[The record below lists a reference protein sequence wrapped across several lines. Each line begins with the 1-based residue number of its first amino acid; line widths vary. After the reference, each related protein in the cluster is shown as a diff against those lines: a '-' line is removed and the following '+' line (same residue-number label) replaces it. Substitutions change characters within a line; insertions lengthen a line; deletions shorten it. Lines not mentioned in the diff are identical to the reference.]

1 MGEYAELKHQSIFR
15 HDIQSIRGLAVVSVI
30 LFHANPDFFKSG
42 YLGVDVFFVVSGY
55 VVAPLLIRIAKPEN
69 DTHGTT
75 KERVLNF
82 YVKRIY
88 RLLPALGVTLS
99 VSILLFLLLLKPSDL
114 TRIAQQGI
122 ASLLSAGNFGA
133 SKFNTNYFQSEP
145 NPFLHTWSLSVE
157 EQIYLLIPI
166 LLLVYKRVNGSRT
179 NENNFFIFL
188 TAASFAGTLLV
199 SLNSAW
205 FIQLGIT
212 DLSSIVF
219 YSPITRFWEFGVGAI
234 AFCNYPKFYSWASK
248 SRKKLANKSLFV
260 ILSFLLLQP
269 FHLGTGLLTE
279 IITCLITVLLILTG
293 EQRQGSPKKKTF
305 LMWTGDRSY
314 SLYLIHMPMIHLAK
328 YSPVF
333 HDFASSRIRVLIA
346 VLATFA
352 LSIFLYENIENR
364 FRKTSDAPVD
374 SRGVLNQLA
383 IFMVMPLMLFSLVS
397 FGAGSNLLGLDRNPK
412 QPPYAGDSD
421 KSCNRDSEDGDPCL
435 YRVDKPQH
443 TLLLVGDSHAF
454 HVSQAVIDAAN
465 AEQTD
470 AVIWKNMA
478 CINSVTD
485 SQSFECRNRLSK
497 LMRYLSTNSV
507 DIVLFSFYVK
517 GTSDIDS
524 VKKMILAVSEYV
536 PNIGVLGQTPVF
548 PDENNF
554 FVSRPIVMEPY
565 NAPTKFPVSEM
576 NLDSVS
582 AGINFENW
590 ATSFGFEVLET
601 RSTFCD
607 DQFCSRYENDQWL
620 FRDDDHLSIDGA
632 KKLIPQFRE
641 VLSESQ

>member
-1 MGEYAELKHQSIFR
+1 M
-15 HDIQSIRGLAVVSVI
+15 SVI

-42 YLGVDVFFVVSGY
+42 YLGVDVFFVISGY

-88 RLLPALGVTLS
+88 RLLPALGVTLT
-99 VSILLFLLLLKPSDL
+99 VSLFLFLLLIKPSDL
-114 TRIAQQGI
+114 SRVAQQGI

-133 SKFNTNYFQSEP
+133 LKFNTNYFQSEP

-157 EQIYLLIPI
+157 EQIYMLVPI
-166 LLLVYKRVNGSRT
+166 LLLVFKQIKGSRID
-179 NENNFFIFL
+179 ENKFFIFL
-188 TAASFAGTLLV
+188 TAASFAGTLIV
-199 SLNSAW
+199 ALNSAW
-205 FIQLGIT
+205 FMQLGIS
-212 DLSSIVF
+212 DLTSIVF
-219 YSPITRFWEFGVGAI
+219 YSPITRFWEFGIGAI
-234 AFCNYPKFYSWASK
+234 AFCNYPKFCTWASK
-248 SRKKLANKSLFV
+248 SRRKLTKKSLFV

-279 IITCLITVLLILTG
+279 LTTCLLTVFLILTG
-293 EQRQGSPKKKTF
+293 EQKQGVPKKKIL

-314 SLYLIHMPMIHLAK
+314 SLYLIHMPAIHLAK

-333 HDFASSRIRVLIA
+333 EDFASSRIRVLIA
-346 VLATFA
+346 FLTIFA
-352 LSIFLYENIENR
+352 LSVFLYDNVENR

-374 SRGVLNQLA
+374 TRGVFNLLA
-383 IFMVMPLMLFSLVS
+383 YFMVLPLMIFSLVT
-397 FGAGSNLLGLDRNPK
+397 FGARSNLFGLDRNPK
-412 QPPYAGDSD
+412 QPSYAGDLD
-421 KSCNRDSEDGDPCL
+421 KSCNRDSEDGGPCP
-435 YRVDKPQH
+435 YRVDNPQH

-465 AEQTD
+465 ASQAD

-478 CINSVTD
+478 CINSVED
-485 SQSFECRNRLSK
+485 SQSLVCQNRLSK
-497 LMRYLSTNSV
+497 LMQYIGENSV
-507 DIVLFSFYVK
+507 DVVLFSFYIK
-517 GTSDIDS
+517 ESSDRQS

-536 PNIGVLGQTPVF
+536 PNIRVLGQTPVF

-582 AGINFENW
+582 AAIDFENW
-590 ATSFGFEVLET
+590 ATAFGFEVLET

-620 FRDDDHLSIDGA
+620 FRDDDHLSVDGA
-632 KKLIPQFRE
+632 KKLIPLFRG

>member
-1 MGEYAELKHQSIFR
+1 MAQFR
-15 HDIQSIRGLAVVSVI
+15 NDIQSIRGLAVMSVI

-55 VVAPLLIRIAKPEN
+55 VVAPLLIRIVKPEN
-69 DTHGTT
+69 DTYGTP

-82 YVKRIY
+82 YIKRIY
-88 RLLPALGVTLS
+88 RLLPALGVTLT
-99 VSILLFLLLLKPSDL
+99 VSLFLFLLLIKPSDL
-114 TRIAQQGI
+114 TRVAQQGI

-133 SKFNTNYFQSEP
+133 LKFNTNYFQSEP

-157 EQIYLLIPI
+157 EQIYLLVPI
-166 LLLVYKRVNGSRT
+166 LLLVFKQIKGSRI
-179 NENNFFIFL
+179 NENRFFVFL
-188 TAASFAGTLLV
+188 TTVSFTGTLLV
-199 SLNSAW
+199 TLNNAW
-205 FIQLGIT
+205 FVQLGIT
-212 DLSSIVF
+212 DLNSIIF

-234 AFCNYPKFYSWASK
+234 AFCNYPKFCTWASV
-248 SRKKLANKSLFV
+248 SRKKLTNRSLFV

-279 IITCLITVLLILTG
+279 LTTCLLTVILILTG

-314 SLYLIHMPMIHLAK
+314 SLYLIHMPAIHLAK
-328 YSPVF
+328 HSPVF
-333 HDFASSRIRVLIA
+333 EDFASSRIRVLIA
-346 VLATFA
+346 FLTTFA
-352 LSIFLYENIENR
+352 LSVFLYDNVENR

-374 SRGVLNQLA
+374 TRGVFNLLA
-383 IFMVMPLMLFSLVS
+383 YFMVLPLTIFSLVT
-397 FGAGSNLLGLDRNPK
+397 FGARSNLFGLDRNPK
-412 QPPYAGDSD
+412 QPSYAGDLD
-421 KSCNRDSEDGDPCL
+421 KSCNRDSEDGGPCL
-435 YRVDKPQH
+435 YRVDNPQH

-478 CINSVTD
+478 CINSVED
-485 SQSFECRNRLSK
+485 SQSLVCQNRLSK
-497 LMRYLSTNSV
+497 LMKYIGENSV
-507 DIVLFSFYVK
+507 DIVLFSFYIK
-517 GTSDIDS
+517 ESSDSQS

-536 PNIGVLGQTPVF
+536 PNIRVLGQTPVF

-576 NLDSVS
+576 NFESVS

-590 ATSFGFEVLET
+590 ATTFGFEVLET

-607 DQFCSRYENDQWL
+607 NQFCSRYENDQWL
-620 FRDDDHLSIDGA
+620 FRDDDHLSVDGA
-632 KKLIPQFRE
+632 KKLIPMFRG

>member
-1 MGEYAELKHQSIFR
+1 MAQFR
-15 HDIQSIRGLAVVSVI
+15 NDIQSIRGLAVISVI

-55 VVAPLLIRIAKPEN
+55 VVAPLLIRIVKPGN
-69 DTHGTT
+69 DSYGTT
-75 KERVLNF
+75 KERLLNF

-88 RLLPALGVTLS
+88 RLLPALGVTLTLS
-99 VSILLFLLLLKPSDL
+99 LFLFLLLIKPSDL
-114 TRIAQQGI
+114 ARVAQQGI

-133 SKFNTNYFQSEP
+133 LKFNTNYFLSEP

-157 EQIYLLIPI
+157 EQIYLLVPI
-166 LLLVYKRVNGSRT
+166 LLLVLKQIKGSRI
-179 NENNFFIFL
+179 NENKFFILL

-234 AFCNYPKFYSWASK
+234 AFCNYPKFFSWARK

-260 ILSFLLLQP
+260 ILSFLSLQP
-269 FHLGTGLLTE
+269 FHLGTGLLME
-279 IITCLITVLLILTG
+279 IITCLITVFLILTG
-293 EQRQGSPKKKTF
+293 EQRQDSPKKKTF

-352 LSIFLYENIENR
+352 LGIFLYENIENR
-364 FRKTSDAPVD
+364 FRKTSDAPID
-374 SRGVLNQLA
+374 SRGVLNLLA

-397 FGAGSNLLGLDRNPK
+397 FGAGSNLFGLDRNPK
-412 QPPYAGDSD
+412 QPPYAGDLD
-421 KSCNRDSEDGDPCL
+421 KSCNRDSEDGGPCS
-435 YRVDKPQH
+435 YRIDKPQH

-485 SQSFECRNRLSK
+485 SQSFICRNRLSK
-497 LMRYLSTNSV
+497 LMRYVSTNSV

-517 GTSDIDS
+517 ETSDIDS

-536 PNIGVLGQTPVF
+536 PNIRVLGQTPVF
-548 PDENNF
+548 PDENKF

-565 NAPTKFPVSEM
+565 NAPTKFSVSEM
-576 NLDSVS
+576 NLESVS
-582 AGINFENW
+582 AGNNFENW
-590 ATSFGFEVLET
+590 ATIFGFEVLET

-620 FRDDDHLSIDGA
+620 FRDDDHLSVDGA
-632 KKLIPQFRE
+632 KKLIPLFRG

>member
-1 MGEYAELKHQSIFR
+1 M
-15 HDIQSIRGLAVVSVI
+15 
-30 LFHANPDFFKSG
+30 
-42 YLGVDVFFVVSGY
+42 
-55 VVAPLLIRIAKPEN
+55 
-69 DTHGTT
+69 
-75 KERVLNF
+75 
-82 YVKRIY
+82 
-88 RLLPALGVTLS
+88 
-99 VSILLFLLLLKPSDL
+99 
-114 TRIAQQGI
+114 
-122 ASLLSAGNFGA
+122 
-133 SKFNTNYFQSEP
+133 
-145 NPFLHTWSLSVE
+145 
-157 EQIYLLIPI
+157 
-166 LLLVYKRVNGSRT
+166 
-179 NENNFFIFL
+179 
-188 TAASFAGTLLV
+188 
-199 SLNSAW
+199 
-205 FIQLGIT
+205 
-212 DLSSIVF
+212 
-219 YSPITRFWEFGVGAI
+219 
-234 AFCNYPKFYSWASK
+234 
-248 SRKKLANKSLFV
+248 
-260 ILSFLLLQP
+260 
-269 FHLGTGLLTE
+269 
-279 IITCLITVLLILTG
+279 
-293 EQRQGSPKKKTF
+293 
-305 LMWTGDRSY
+305 
-314 SLYLIHMPMIHLAK
+314 
-328 YSPVF
+328 
-333 HDFASSRIRVLIA
+333 
-346 VLATFA
+346 
-352 LSIFLYENIENR
+352 
-364 FRKTSDAPVD
+364 
-374 SRGVLNQLA
+374 
-383 IFMVMPLMLFSLVS
+383 
-397 FGAGSNLLGLDRNPK
+397 
-412 QPPYAGDSD
+412 
-421 KSCNRDSEDGDPCL
+421 
-435 YRVDKPQH
+435 
-443 TLLLVGDSHAF
+443 LLVGDSHAF

-632 KKLIPQFRE
+632 KKLIPLFRA

>member
-1 MGEYAELKHQSIFR
+1 MAQFR
-15 HDIQSIRGLAVVSVI
+15 NDIQSIRGLAVMSVI

-69 DTHGTT
+69 DTYGTT
-75 KERVLNF
+75 KKRVFNF

-88 RLLPALGVTLS
+88 RLLPALGVTLT
-99 VSILLFLLLLKPSDL
+99 VSLFLFLLLIKPSDL
-114 TRIAQQGI
+114 TRVSQQGI

-133 SKFNTNYFQSEP
+133 LKFNTNYFQSEP

-166 LLLVYKRVNGSRT
+166 LLLAFKQIKGSRI
-179 NENNFFIFL
+179 NENKFFIFL
-188 TAASFAGTLLV
+188 TGASFAGTLLV
-199 SLNSAW
+199 ALNNAW
-205 FIQLGIT
+205 FMQLGIT
-212 DLSSIVF
+212 DLTSIVF
-219 YSPITRFWEFGVGAI
+219 YSPITRFWEFGIGSI
-234 AFCNYPKFYSWASK
+234 AFCNYPKFNTWASK
-248 SRKKLANKSLFV
+248 GRRKLTKKSLFV

-269 FHLGTGLLTE
+269 FHLRTGLLTE
-279 IITCLITVLLILTG
+279 LITCLLTVFLILTG

-314 SLYLIHMPMIHLAK
+314 SLYLIHMPAIHLAK

-333 HDFASSRIRVLIA
+333 EDFASSRIRVLIA
-346 VLATFA
+346 FFSTFA
-352 LSIFLYENIENR
+352 LSVFLYDNVENR

-374 SRGVLNQLA
+374 IRGVFNLLA
-383 IFMVMPLMLFSLVS
+383 YFMVLPLTIFSLVT
-397 FGAGSNLLGLDRNPK
+397 FGARSNLFGLDRNPK

-421 KSCNRDSEDGDPCL
+421 KACNRDSEDGDPCL
-435 YRVDKPQH
+435 YRVNNTER

-485 SQSFECRNRLSK
+485 SKSFICRNQLSK
-497 LMRYLSTNSV
+497 LMRYVSTNSV

-524 VKKMILAVSEYV
+524 VQKMILAVSEYV
-536 PNIGVLGQTPVF
+536 PNILVLGQTPVF

-582 AGINFENW
+582 AGNNFENW

-620 FRDDDHLSIDGA
+620 FRDDDHLSVDGA
-632 KKLIPQFRE
+632 KKLMPLFRG

>member
-1 MGEYAELKHQSIFR
+1 MNHQSTFR
-15 HDIQSIRGLAVVSVI
+15 HDIQSIRGLAVMSVI

-69 DTHGTT
+69 DTYGTT
-75 KERVLNF
+75 KKRVFNF

-88 RLLPALGVTLS
+88 RLLPALGVTLT
-99 VSILLFLLLLKPSDL
+99 VSLFLFLLLIKPSDL
-114 TRIAQQGI
+114 TRVAQQGI

-133 SKFNTNYFQSEP
+133 LKFNTNYFQSEP

-166 LLLVYKRVNGSRT
+166 LLLAFKQIKGSRI
-179 NENNFFIFL
+179 NENKLFIFL
-188 TAASFAGTLLV
+188 TGASFAGTLLV
-199 SLNSAW
+199 ALNSAW
-205 FIQLGIT
+205 FMQQGIT
-212 DLSSIVF
+212 DLTSIVF
-219 YSPITRFWEFGVGAI
+219 YSPITRFWEFGIGAI
-234 AFCNYPKFYSWASK
+234 AFCNYPKFYTWARK
-248 SRKKLANKSLFV
+248 SRRKLTKKSLFV

-269 FHLGTGLLTE
+269 FHLRTGLLTE
-279 IITCLITVLLILTG
+279 LITCLLTVFLILTG

-314 SLYLIHMPMIHLAK
+314 SLYLIHMPAIHLAK

-333 HDFASSRIRVLIA
+333 EDFASSRIRVLIA
-346 VLATFA
+346 FFSTFA
-352 LSIFLYENIENR
+352 LSVFLYDNVENR

-374 SRGVLNQLA
+374 ARGVFNLLA
-383 IFMVMPLMLFSLVS
+383 YFMVLPLTIFSLVT
-397 FGAGSNLLGLDRNPK
+397 FGARSNLFGLDRNPK
-412 QPPYAGDSD
+412 QPPYAGDLD
-421 KSCNRDSEDGDPCL
+421 KACNRDSEDGDPCL
-435 YRVDKPQH
+435 YRVDNTER

-454 HVSQAVIDAAN
+454 QVSQAVIDAAN

-485 SQSFECRNRLSK
+485 SQSFICRNQLSK
-497 LMRYLSTNSV
+497 LMRYVSTNSV

-524 VKKMILAVSEYV
+524 VQKMILAVSEYV
-536 PNIGVLGQTPVF
+536 PNIHVLGQTPVF

-554 FVSRPIVMEPY
+554 FVSRPILMEPY

-607 DQFCSRYENDQWL
+607 NQFCSRYNNDQWL
-620 FRDDDHLSIDGA
+620 FRDDDHLSVDGA
-632 KKLIPQFRE
+632 KKLIPMFRG

>member
-1 MGEYAELKHQSIFR
+1 MTQFR
-15 HDIQSIRGLAVVSVI
+15 SDIQSIRGLAVISVI

-82 YVKRIY
+82 YVKRIS
-88 RLLPALGVTLS
+88 RLLPALGVTLT
-99 VSILLFLLLLKPSDL
+99 VSLLLFLLLIKPSDL
-114 TRIAQQGI
+114 TRVTQQGI
-122 ASLLSAGNFGA
+122 VSLLSAGNFGA
-133 SKFNTNYFQSEP
+133 LKFNTNYFQSEP

-157 EQIYLLIPI
+157 EQIYLLVPI
-166 LLLVYKRVNGSRT
+166 FILIYKQVNGT
-179 NENNFFIFL
+179 KINENRFFTIL
-188 TAASFAGTLLV
+188 TAASFTGTLLV
-199 SLNSAW
+199 TLNSAW
-205 FIQLGIT
+205 FVQLGIT
-212 DLSSIVF
+212 DLNSIIF

-234 AFCNYPKFYSWASK
+234 AFCNYSKFHALAIESK
-248 SRKKLANKSLFV
+248 RKLANRSLFV
-260 ILSFLLLQP
+260 IMSFLLLQP

-279 IITCLITVLLILTG
+279 IVACLITVLLILTG
-293 EQRQGSPKKKTF
+293 GPKLCSPKKKTF

-314 SLYLIHMPMIHLAK
+314 SLYLIHMPVIHLAK

-333 HDFASSRIRVLIA
+333 QSLYSSRVRVLIA
-346 VLATFA
+346 VLITFA
-352 LSIFLYENIENR
+352 LSNILHDKVENR
-364 FRKTSDAPVD
+364 FRKTTDAKLD
-374 SRGVLNQLA
+374 TRGVFHILA
-383 IFMVMPLMLFSLVS
+383 LFMVIPLFIFSLVS
-397 FGAGSNLLGLDRNPK
+397 LGTKTNLFGLDRNPK
-412 QPPYAGDSD
+412 QPTYAGDLD
-421 KSCNRDSEDGDPCL
+421 ESCNRDSEDGDPCIYQVEESKKSL
-435 YRVDKPQH
+435 M
-443 TLLLVGDSHAF
+443 LVGDSHAF
-454 HVSQAVIDAAN
+454 HLSQAVIDAAN
-465 AEQTD
+465 AEGTD

-478 CINSVTD
+478 CMNSVAD
-485 SQSFECRNRLSK
+485 SQSLVCQNRLSK
-497 LMRYLSTNSV
+497 LMQFISTNSV
-507 DIVLFSFYVK
+507 DVVLFSFYVK
-517 GTSDIDS
+517 ETSDTDS

-536 PNIGVLGQTPVF
+536 PNILVLGQTPVF

-576 NLDSVS
+576 NLESVS

-607 DQFCSRYENDQWL
+607 NQFCSRYENDQWL
-620 FRDDDHLSIDGA
+620 FRDDDHLSVDGA
-632 KKLIPQFRE
+632 KKLIPMFRG